1 MPLHRGTR
9 VVATRTLGMG
19 RVPAGSVGRVV
30 KVGFFGGYDVNFG
43 RGRLLHDLTRDVL
56 RFPDGGSWWTRPFP
70 RRR

>member
-30 KVGFFGGYDVNFG
+30 KIGFFGGYDVNFG
-43 RGRLLHDLTRDVL
+43 DAPVPPPALSLPAV
-56 RFPDGGSWWTRPFP
+56 P
-70 RRR
+70 

>member
-1 MPLHRGTR
+1 
-9 VVATRTLGMG
+9 MG

-43 RGRLLHDLTRDVL
+43 RGRVLHDLTRDAL